1 MDVVVPTTKDFC
13 RISSA
18 WSKKKKKMKLYMPKQ
33 TKQIVPETIDNSD
46 TDRVIIT
53 EKHSSNSY

>member
-46 TDRVIIT
+46 TDMLHYYRKT
-53 EKHSSNSY
+53 